1 MSTENLAN
9 LFKGMSKGDIM
20 QPAGPVDVLI
30 GYEYAAYHPQRTQN
44 VGHLLLLQN
53 RFGLC
58 IRGTH
63 PSIKDEIKK
72 HDLSYARVQHV
83 IKVEDFYK
91 IENLGVECVPR
102 CGSCK

>member
-1 MSTENLAN
+1 MHKVKQYTLKPMVLIILPHIESVSTENLAN

-20 QPAGPVDVLI
+20 RPAGPVDVLI

-44 VGHLLLLQN
+44 VGHLLLQN

-63 PSIKDEIKK
+63 PSIKDKLK
-72 HDLSYARVQHV
+72 NMTSVTL
-83 IKVEDFYK
+83 
-91 IENLGVECVPR
+91 EC
-102 CGSCK
+102 SML